1 MWNRLY
7 IQTKVIIMAYGKLE
21 RFAEE
26 NETCGTFFEEGKIF
40 EAWTIY
46 IRESPKCAEEIY
58 NDIEQEV
65 NKKSCLMS
73 DDEKE
78 SLQVESIDYLNSRR
92 WN

>member
-1 MWNRLY
+1 
-7 IQTKVIIMAYGKLE
+7 MAYGKLE

-26 NETCGTFFEEGKIF
+26 NETCKGFFEEGKIF

-46 IRESPKCAEEIY
+46 IRECEKSAEEIY
-58 NDIEQEV
+58 EDIEQEI

-73 DDEKE
+73 EDEKE
-78 SLQVESIDYLNSRR
+78 SLQVESIDYLCSRR

>member
-26 NETCGTFFEEGKIF
+26 NETCGTFFEEGNIF

-65 NKKSCLMS
+65 KQFN
-73 DDEKE
+73 EKE

>member
-1 MWNRLY
+1 
-7 IQTKVIIMAYGKLE
+7 MAYGKLE

-26 NETCGTFFEEGKIF
+26 NETCGTFYEEGKIF

-46 IRESPKCAEEIY
+46 IRECEKSAEEIY
-58 NDIEQEV
+58 DDIEQEV
-65 NKKSCLMS
+65 YKKSCPMT

-78 SLQVESIDYLNSRR
+78 SLQVESVDYLRSRR

>member
-1 MWNRLY
+1 
-7 IQTKVIIMAYGKLE
+7 MAYGKLE

-26 NETCGTFFEEGKIF
+26 NETCRTFYEEGKIF

-46 IRESPKCAEEIY
+46 IRECEKSAEEIY
-58 NDIEQEV
+58 EDIEQEV

-73 DDEKE
+73 EDEKE
-78 SLQVESIDYLNSRR
+78 SLQVESIDYLRSRR

>member
-1 MWNRLY
+1 
-7 IQTKVIIMAYGKLE
+7 MAYGKLE

-58 NDIEQEV
+58 NDIEQ
-65 NKKSCLMS
+65 
-73 DDEKE
+73 
-78 SLQVESIDYLNSRR
+78 
-92 WN
+92 